1 MDHPDSV
8 YDHGATT
15 IGNIG
20 NKVLAVGH
28 VISGDNYNGHN
39 KVELFDINSEKWT
52 TKASFPFCSS

>member
-1 MDHPDSV
+1 MNHPESV

-15 IGNIG
+15 LGNIG
-20 NKVLAVGH
+20 NKVLGVGH
-28 VISGDNYNGHN
+28 VFNGTGDN